1 MSMARTDSQIYR
13 LLNLIPYIV
22 QHPGVKVDELC
33 RVFRI
38 ARGDLVK
45 ELDLINMC
53 GKPEYTPGDLIE
65 VVFEGDSIFIRMAD
79 YFSRPFRFTAGELI
93 SLYLAGTAL
102 SDLAGLKEAGT
113 FQSALSKLERALLP
127 GEEAGLEAVEDT
139 VVIRP
144 DHPDQPRLQLLR
156 QAMDERRQVE
166 MEYLSSGRDVLTS
179 RRLNP
184 LNLLFG
190 SGNWYLLGWDHLS
203 GENRLFRVD
212 RIRDIKLLAK
222 KFKPEEFMEREAWRG
237 FPVDPSRFSGRQ
249 VRLRFAPYYANWVME
264 QDMFSK
270 KKREKDGS
278 VLCTL
283 YAENLAWLEKE
294 LLRYGTEVEILEPE
308 ELRRDVLRR
317 VNNLL
322 KMYAD

>member
-1 MSMARTDSQIYR
+1 MSVARTDSQIYR

-38 ARGDLVK
+38 ARGDLLK
-45 ELDLINMC
+45 ELELVNLC

-65 VVFEGDSIFIRMAD
+65 VVFEGEGIFIRMAD

-93 SLYLAGTAL
+93 SLYLAGRAL
-102 SDLAGLKEAGT
+102 SDLAGLKEAAT

-127 GEEAGLEAVEDT
+127 GEKAGLAAVADAVE
-139 VVIRP
+139 IRP
-144 DHPDQPRLQLLR
+144 DHPDHPRLQLLR
-156 QAMDERRQVE
+156 QALDERRQVE
-166 MEYLSSGRDVLTS
+166 MEYLSSGRDALTS

-190 SGNWYLLGWDHLS
+190 SGNWYVLGWDHLS

-212 RIRDIKLLAK
+212 RIREIKLLAR
-222 KFKPEEFMEREAWRG
+222 KFKPEEFMEREALKG
-237 FPVDPSRFSGRQ
+237 FPVDPSRFKGRQ
-249 VRLRFAPYYANWVME
+249 VRLRFAPFYANWVME
-264 QDMFSK
+264 QDMFSR
-270 KKREKDGS
+270 KKRQKDGS

>member
-1 MSMARTDSQIYR
+1 MARTDSQIYR

-22 QHPGVKVDELC
+22 QHPGVKIDEAC

-38 ARGDLVK
+38 ARNELLK
-45 ELDLINMC
+45 ELELINLC

-65 VVFEGDSIFIRMAD
+65 VDIEGDSISIRMAD
-79 YFSRPFRFTAGELI
+79 YFSRPFKFTASELI
-93 SLYLAGTAL
+93 SLYLAGRAL
-102 SDLAGLKEAGT
+102 SDLAGLKEAAT
-113 FQSALSKLERALLP
+113 FQAALAKLEKALLS
-127 GEEAGLEAVEDT
+127 GEKADLETVVDT
-139 VVIRP
+139 VVILP
-144 DHPDQPRLQLLR
+144 DHPDQPKLQLLR
-156 QAMDERRQVE
+156 QAMDERRQVQ
-166 MEYLSSGRDVLTS
+166 MDYYSSGRDALTS

-190 SGNWYLLGWDHLS
+190 SGNWYVQGWDHLS

-212 RIRDIKLLAK
+212 RIRDLKMLSK
-222 KFKPEEFMEREAWRG
+222 KFKPEDYLAREG
-237 FPVDPSRFSGRQ
+237 LKGYPVEPARFKGRQ
-249 VRLRFAPYYANWVME
+249 VRLRFAPFYANWVME

-270 KKREKDGS
+270 KKKEKDGS

-283 YAENLAWLEKE
+283 YAENFAWLEKE